1 MQRALHY
8 LGHGYFDWQVVA
20 ASIFLPGFNSAV
32 FDFWFWLYACVVS
45 GVFSAVMQQ
54 IYNSTWCVRVEPIV
68 EEVCA
73 KEMVR
78 ERLHFVF

>member
-1 MQRALHY
+1 MQKALHY

-45 GVFSAVMQQ
+45 GVFSAIM
-54 IYNSTWCVRVEPIV
+54 
-68 EEVCA
+68 
-73 KEMVR
+73 
-78 ERLHFVF
+78 

>member
-32 FDFWFWLYACVVS
+32 FDFDCTRVWFLEFLVQLCNRYIIRLD
-45 GVFSAVMQQ
+45 VFM
-54 IYNSTWCVRVEPIV
+54 
-68 EEVCA
+68 
-73 KEMVR
+73 
-78 ERLHFVF
+78 